1 MKRMSAW
8 AITHP
13 VFPLV
18 LFAVLSVFGIVAF
31 IRMPITLN
39 PDISAPFVQITINE
53 PGAAPAELETQ
64 ILQKVE
70 GAVANIGNVKSITST
85 ATEGT
90 AQTVVEFQIRT
101 PVDRATTDV
110 RDAVARVR
118 ADLPQGILE
127 PQVQRLDVDGGP
139 IVYFAI
145 STTGMSEEQL
155 SWFVDDTISK
165 RLLAISGVAQVS
177 RSGGVSREIRVD
189 LDPARM
195 ESYGITAGEVNQQ
208 LRLVNIDAA
217 GGRAQVSGSEQ
228 SIRVLGGAHSASQLG
243 EVRLTMPDGRVAR
256 LSDIADVRDGVE
268 EIRSIS
274 RLNGRP
280 ATTFGVYKAKG
291 ASDVATLKRVQQE
304 LGKIGKEV
312 PSITL
317 KQVFTTVDFTQK
329 SYNSSIESLV
339 EGALLAVVIVM
350 LFLRDWRATVI
361 AALAI
366 PLAALP
372 TFAFM
377 QWFGFTLNQM
387 TLLALS
393 LITGVLVDDA
403 IVEVENITRHMKMGK
418 SAYRAAMDAA
428 DEIGLAVVAC
438 SATIIAVFLPVSF
451 LGGLVG
457 QFFIQFG
464 FTVAVAVF
472 MSLLVARLI
481 SPLMA
486 AYTLKPHEQLRS
498 ADGKIM
504 DWYLRALRWSVQH
517 RVKTLL
523 TGLAIFVVS
532 VAGLALVPKTFTPD
546 ADFASSALRI
556 ELPPGVL
563 LSQTAAASA
572 HAYQILK
579 RYPEVANVVESLGES
594 EDGEVRSGNLY
605 IQLVSPSQRKLTQ
618 KQWEAQAIK
627 ALHSI
632 PDARVTFQSQSD
644 GEGRDLT
651 LYVVGS
657 NPQLVEQTAR
667 EAIEQMRGLKELRD
681 PRINGDMARPELEV
695 RPNLDKAAQL
705 GVTVTSISETVRLA
719 TLGDLPQNEA
729 KFSLPDR
736 QIPIRVSLI
745 ESARSNLATIENLP
759 VRTSSGA
766 TVPLKAVA
774 DFGFGLGP
782 SKIRRYNQ
790 NRRVSL
796 EADLNN
802 AQLGTALDKIRALPV
817 YKHLPAGVK
826 IVEIG
831 TAQYMDELF
840 TSFVLA
846 MVAGVMLVFA
856 VLVLLFVRVFQPITI
871 LSALPLSIGGAVLAL
886 VVTHSPFSLSTVLG
900 ILMLMGIVAKNSIL
914 LVDFAIEEMRSGKD
928 RLTALLEA
936 GHKRARPIVMTSVA
950 MIAGM
955 LPVALAASASFQ
967 AQMAIAVIGGLVTS
981 TGLTLVMVPAA
992 FTWIDDLERWV
1003 SRKIGHRWINSAS
1016 VEAAGVSGTT
1026 GAAQETGRSPASAPA
1041 SASVSP
1047 ALGATAPASPAA
1059 SHGRALPGEVLPD
1072 AAT

>member
-1 MKRMSAW
+1 
-8 AITHP
+8 
-13 VFPLV
+13 
-18 LFAVLSVFGIVAF
+18 
-31 IRMPITLN
+31 
-39 PDISAPFVQITINE
+39 
-53 PGAAPAELETQ
+53 
-64 ILQKVE
+64 
-70 GAVANIGNVKSITST
+70 
-85 ATEGT
+85 
-90 AQTVVEFQIRT
+90 
-101 PVDRATTDV
+101 
-110 RDAVARVR
+110 
-118 ADLPQGILE
+118 
-127 PQVQRLDVDGGP
+127 
-139 IVYFAI
+139 
-145 STTGMSEEQL
+145 
-155 SWFVDDTISK
+155 
-165 RLLAISGVAQVS
+165 
-177 RSGGVSREIRVD
+177 
-189 LDPARM
+189 
-195 ESYGITAGEVNQQ
+195 
-208 LRLVNIDAA
+208 
-217 GGRAQVSGSEQ
+217 
-228 SIRVLGGAHSASQLG
+228 
-243 EVRLTMPDGRVAR
+243 
-256 LSDIADVRDGVE
+256 
-268 EIRSIS
+268 
-274 RLNGRP
+274 
-280 ATTFGVYKAKG
+280 
-291 ASDVATLKRVQQE
+291 
-304 LGKIGKEV
+304 
-312 PSITL
+312 
-317 KQVFTTVDFTQK
+317 
-329 SYNSSIESLV
+329 
-339 EGALLAVVIVM
+339 
-350 LFLRDWRATVI
+350 
-361 AALAI
+361 
-366 PLAALP
+366 
-372 TFAFM
+372 
-377 QWFGFTLNQM
+377 
-387 TLLALS
+387 
-393 LITGVLVDDA
+393 
-403 IVEVENITRHMKMGK
+403 
-418 SAYRAAMDAA
+418 
-428 DEIGLAVVAC
+428 
-438 SATIIAVFLPVSF
+438 
-451 LGGLVG
+451 
-457 QFFIQFG
+457 
-464 FTVAVAVF
+464 

-504 DWYLRALRWSVQH
+504 DWYLRALRWSVEH
-517 RVKTLL
+517 RIKTLL
-523 TGLAIFVVS
+523 TGLVIFVVS

-572 HAYQILK
+572 QAYQILK

-605 IQLVSPSQRKLTQ
+605 IQLVPPSKRKLTQ

-627 ALHSI
+627 ELRKI

-657 NPQLVEQTAR
+657 NPQMVDQTAR
-667 EAIEQMRGLKELRD
+667 EAVEQMRGLKELRD

-705 GVTVTSISETVRLA
+705 GVTVASISETVRLA
-719 TLGDLPQNEA
+719 TLGDLPQNDA

-759 VRTSSGA
+759 VRTSGGT

-774 DFGFGLGP
+774 DIGFGQGP
-782 SKIRRYNQ
+782 SKVRRYNQ

-840 TSFVLA
+840 ASFILA
-846 MVAGVMLVFA
+846 MVAGIMLVFA

-886 VVTHSPFSLSTVLG
+886 VLTHSPFSLSTVLG

-955 LPVALAASASFQ
+955 LPVAMVSSASFQ

-1003 SRKIGHRWINSAS
+1003 SRKIGHRWINIPNSAS
-1016 VEAAGVSGTT
+1016 PTAPTVTAAPAAPTPPAAPAAGH
-1026 GAAQETGRSPASAPA
+1026 ARD
-1041 SASVSP
+1041 
-1047 ALGATAPASPAA
+1047 
-1059 SHGRALPGEVLPD
+1059 LPGEPLPD
-1072 AAT
+1072 GATSGAG

>member
-1 MKRMSAW
+1 MKRISAW

-18 LFAVLSVFGIVAF
+18 LFAVLTVFGIVAF
-31 IRMPITLN
+31 VRLPITLN
-39 PDISAPFVQITINE
+39 PDISAPFVQVTIDE
-53 PGAAPAELETQ
+53 PGAAPAEIETQ

-70 GAVANIGNVKSITST
+70 GGVANVGNVKNITSW
-85 ATEGT
+85 ATEGV
-90 AQTVVEFQIRT
+90 AQTVIEFQIGT
-101 PVDRATTDV
+101 PVDRATSDV

-118 ADLPQGILE
+118 AELPQGIQE
-127 PQVQRLDVDGGP
+127 PQVRRLDIDGGA
-139 IVYFAI
+139 IVYYAI

-155 SWFVDDTISK
+155 SWFVDDTITK
-165 RLLAISGVAQVS
+165 RLLAVQGVAQVT

-208 LRLVNIDAA
+208 LRQVNMDAA
-217 GGRAQVSGSEQ
+217 GGRAQVGGSEQ
-228 SIRVLGGAHSASQLG
+228 SIRVLGGARTAFQLG
-243 EVRLTMPDGRVAR
+243 DVRLTMPDGRVAR
-256 LSDIADVRDGVE
+256 LNEIADVRDGTE
-268 EIRSIS
+268 EVRSIS

-291 ASDVATLKRVQQE
+291 ASDVTTLHRVETE
-304 LGKIGKEV
+304 LNKLKTET

-317 KQVFTTVDFTQK
+317 KQVFTTVDFTQQ
-329 SYNSSIESLV
+329 SYRSSIEALI
-339 EGALLAVVIVM
+339 EGAVLAVVIVFV
-350 LFLRDWRATVI
+350 FLRDWRATAI
-361 AALAI
+361 SALAI

-377 QWFGFTLNQM
+377 QWLGFTLNQM

-438 SATIIAVFLPVSF
+438 SACIIAVFLPVSF

-481 SPLMA
+481 SPLLA
-486 AYTLKPHEQLRS
+486 AYTLKPHAGLRS
-498 ADGKIM
+498 ADGPIM

-517 RVKTLL
+517 RLKALL
-523 TGLAIFVVS
+523 SGLLIFAVS
-532 VAGLALVPKTFTPD
+532 VAGLTLIPKTFTPD
-546 ADFASSALRI
+546 GDFSSSTLAI

-572 HAYQILK
+572 QAYQIL
-579 RYPEVANVVESLGES
+579 RRHAEVANVVESIGED
-594 EDGEVRSGNLY
+594 ENGEVRSGNLF
-605 IQLVSPSQRKLTQ
+605 IQLVPPSQRKLSQ
-618 KQWEAQAIK
+618 KQFEAEVIK
-627 ALHSI
+627 ELRSI

-644 GEGRDLT
+644 GGGRDLT
-651 LYVVGS
+651 LYVVGN
-657 NPQLVEQTAR
+657 NPELVERTAR
-667 EAIEQMRGLKELRD
+667 EAIEQMRTLKELRD
-681 PRINGDMARPELEV
+681 PRINGDMSRPELLV
-695 RPNLDKAAQL
+695 RPHLDEAASL
-705 GVTVTSISETVRLA
+705 GVTVANISDTVRLA
-719 TLGDLPQNEA
+719 TLGDLPQNNA

-745 ESARSNLATIENLP
+745 ESARTHLTTIENLP
-759 VRTSSGA
+759 VRTASGA

-774 DFGFGLGP
+774 DISFGQGP
-782 SKIRRYNQ
+782 SRLRRYNQ
-790 NRRVSL
+790 QRRVSL
-796 EADLNN
+796 EADLNH
-802 AQLGTALDKIRALPV
+802 AQLGTALQKIRALPI
-817 YKHLPAGVK
+817 YQHLPSGVQ

-831 TAQYMDELF
+831 TAQYMQELF
-840 TSFVLA
+840 TSFILA
-846 MVAGVMLVFA
+846 MIAGVMLVFA
-856 VLVLLFVRVFQPITI
+856 VLVLLFARLFQPITI
-871 LSALPLSIGGAVLAL
+871 LFALPLSIGGAVLAL

-914 LVDFAIEEMRSGKD
+914 LVEFAIEEMRAGKD

-955 LPVALAASASFQ
+955 LPVAVGVSGGAAFQ
-967 AQMAIAVIGGLVTS
+967 SQMAIAVIGGLVTS
-981 TGLTLVMVPAA
+981 TGLTLVLVPAA
-992 FTWIDDLERWV
+992 FTWIDDFERWLA
-1003 SRKIGHRWINSAS
+1003 RKIGHRLVNTDTSSPTAPL
-1016 VEAAGVSGTT
+1016 AAETGVAMTTT
-1026 GAAQETGRSPASAPA
+1026 GAAT
-1041 SASVSP
+1041 
-1047 ALGATAPASPAA
+1047 
-1059 SHGRALPGEVLPD
+1059 
-1072 AAT
+1072 

>member
-1 MKRMSAW
+1 MSAW

-18 LFAVLSVFGIVAF
+18 MFAVLTVFGIVAF
-31 IRMPITLN
+31 IRLPITLN
-39 PDISAPFVQITINE
+39 PDISAPFVQVTIDE
-53 PGAAPAELETQ
+53 PGAAPSELETQ

-70 GAVANIGNVKSITST
+70 GAVANIGNVKNITSA
-85 ATEGT
+85 ATEGQ
-90 AQTVVEFQIRT
+90 AQTTIEFQIRT

-110 RDAVARVR
+110 RDAIARVR

-139 IVYFAI
+139 IAYFAI
-145 STTGMSEEQL
+145 STTGMSEQEL

-195 ESYGITAGEVNQQ
+195 ESYGITAGEVNEQ
-208 LRLVNIDAA
+208 LRRVNVDAA
-217 GGRAQVSGSEQ
+217 GGRAQVGGSEQ
-228 SIRVLGGAHSASQLG
+228 SIRVLGGAHSALQLG
-243 EVRLTMPDGRVAR
+243 DVRLTMPDGRIAR

-274 RLNGRP
+274 RLNGRT
-280 ATTFGVYKAKG
+280 ATTFAVFKAKG
-291 ASDVATLKRVQQE
+291 NSDVTTLHRVQEE
-304 LGKIGKEV
+304 LAKIGRET
-312 PSITL
+312 PNITL
-317 KQVFTTVDFTQK
+317 KLVFTTVDFTQQQYK
-329 SYNSSIESLV
+329 SSIEALV
-339 EGALLAVVIVM
+339 EGAVLAVVIVM

-361 AALAI
+361 AAMAI

-481 SPLMA
+481 TPLMA
-486 AYTLKPHEQLRS
+486 AYTLKPHEGLRS
-498 ADGKIM
+498 ADGPLM
-504 DWYLRALRWSVQH
+504 NAYLRALRWSVEH
-517 RVKTLL
+517 RVKTLM
-523 TGLAIFVVS
+523 TGAAIFAVS
-532 VAGLALVPKTFTPD
+532 VAGLALIPKTFTPD
-546 ADFASSALRI
+546 ADLASSTLRI

-563 LSQTAAASA
+563 LAQTAAASA
-572 HAYQILK
+572 EAYEILRRHA
-579 RYPEVANVVESLGES
+579 EVANVVESLGEN

-605 IQLVSPSQRKLTQ
+605 IQLVPPSQRKLSQ
-618 KQWEAQAIK
+618 KQWEAQVIK
-627 ALHSI
+627 ELRGI
-632 PDARVTFQSQSD
+632 PDARITFQSQSD
-644 GEGRDLT
+644 GGGRDLT

-657 NPQLVEQTAR
+657 NPARVEQTAR
-667 EAIEQMRGLKELRD
+667 EAVEQMRGLKELRD

-695 RPNLDKAAQL
+695 HPNLEKSAQL

-719 TLGDLPQNEA
+719 TLGDLPQNNA

-745 ESARSNLATIENLP
+745 ESARSNLATLENLP
-759 VRTSSGA
+759 VRTGSGT

-774 DFGFGLGP
+774 DIAFGQGP
-782 SKIRRYNQ
+782 SKVRRYNQ
-790 NRRVSL
+790 NRRVSI
-796 EADLNN
+796 EADLNDS
-802 AQLGTALDKIRALPV
+802 QLGTALDKIRALPV
-817 YKHLPAGVK
+817 YTHLPAGVQ

-831 TAQYMDELF
+831 TAQYMQELF

-846 MVAGVMLVFA
+846 MIAGVMLVYA

-871 LSALPLSIGGAVLAL
+871 LSALPLSIGGAVLGL
-886 VVTHSPFSLSTVLG
+886 LVTHSPFSLSTVLG

-914 LVDFAIEEMRSGKD
+914 LVDFAIEEMRGGKD

-955 LPVALAASASFQ
+955 LPVALVSSASFQ

-992 FTWIDDLERWV
+992 FTWVHDLERWMD
-1003 SRKIGHRWINSAS
+1003 RKVGHRWINSRIDADAD
-1016 VEAAGVSGTT
+1016 ESG
-1026 GAAQETGRSPASAPA
+1026 ASA
-1041 SASVSP
+1041 
-1047 ALGATAPASPAA
+1047 
-1059 SHGRALPGEVLPD
+1059 ALPNPAPLPD
-1072 AAT
+1072 AAP

>member
-1 MKRMSAW
+1 
-8 AITHP
+8 
-13 VFPLV
+13 
-18 LFAVLSVFGIVAF
+18 
-31 IRMPITLN
+31 
-39 PDISAPFVQITINE
+39 
-53 PGAAPAELETQ
+53 
-64 ILQKVE
+64 
-70 GAVANIGNVKSITST
+70 
-85 ATEGT
+85 
-90 AQTVVEFQIRT
+90 
-101 PVDRATTDV
+101 
-110 RDAVARVR
+110 
-118 ADLPQGILE
+118 
-127 PQVQRLDVDGGP
+127 
-139 IVYFAI
+139 
-145 STTGMSEEQL
+145 
-155 SWFVDDTISK
+155 
-165 RLLAISGVAQVS
+165 
-177 RSGGVSREIRVD
+177 
-189 LDPARM
+189 
-195 ESYGITAGEVNQQ
+195 
-208 LRLVNIDAA
+208 
-217 GGRAQVSGSEQ
+217 
-228 SIRVLGGAHSASQLG
+228 
-243 EVRLTMPDGRVAR
+243 
-256 LSDIADVRDGVE
+256 
-268 EIRSIS
+268 
-274 RLNGRP
+274 
-280 ATTFGVYKAKG
+280 
-291 ASDVATLKRVQQE
+291 
-304 LGKIGKEV
+304 
-312 PSITL
+312 
-317 KQVFTTVDFTQK
+317 
-329 SYNSSIESLV
+329 
-339 EGALLAVVIVM
+339 VIVW
-350 LFLRDWRATVI
+350 LFVRDWRATVI

-372 TFAFM
+372 TFAFI

-486 AYTLKPHEQLRS
+486 AYTLKPHKELRS
-498 ADGKIM
+498 ADGKVM

-517 RVKTLL
+517 RVKTMLA
-523 TGLAIFVVS
+523 GLAIFLVS
-532 VAGLALVPKTFTPD
+532 VAGLALIPKTFMPD
-546 ADFASSALRI
+546 ADFASSTLRI

-563 LSQTAAASA
+563 LSQTSA
-572 HAYQILK
+572 VSAQAYQILQ
-579 RYPEVANVVESLGES
+579 RYPEVDNVVESLGES

-605 IQLVSPSQRKLTQ
+605 IQLVPPSERKLTQ
-618 KQWEAQAIK
+618 KQWETKAIK
-627 ALHSI
+627 ELLHSI
-632 PDARVTFQSQSD
+632 PDARITFQSQSD

-657 NPQLVEQTAR
+657 NPQLVEQTAH
-667 EAIEQMRGLKELRD
+667 EAIEEMRGLKELRD
-681 PRINGDMARPELEV
+681 PRINGDMVRPELEV

-705 GVTVTSISETVRLA
+705 GVTVESISETVRLA
-719 TLGDLPQNEA
+719 TMGDLPQNNA

-759 VRTSSGA
+759 VRTSGGA

-774 DFGFGLGP
+774 DIGFGQGP
-782 SKIRRYNQ
+782 SKVRRYNQ

-817 YKHLPAGVK
+817 YKHLPDGVK

-831 TAQYMDELF
+831 AAQYMQELF
-840 TSFVLA
+840 ASFVLA
-846 MVAGVMLVFA
+846 MIAGVMLVFA

-886 VVTHSPFSLSTVLG
+886 FATHSPFSLSTVLG

-914 LVDFAIEEMRSGKD
+914 LVDFAIEEMRAGKD

-955 LPVALAASASFQ
+955 LPVALVSSASFQ
-967 AQMAIAVIGGLVTS
+967 AQMAVAVIGGLVTS
-981 TGLTLVMVPAA
+981 TGLTLVIVPAT

-1003 SRKIGHRWINSAS
+1003 SRKMGHRWIISTIGEPADAS
-1016 VEAAGVSGTT
+1016 
-1026 GAAQETGRSPASAPA
+1026 GAAQAAPDPMGPEPGVPSPAVQTA
-1041 SASVSP
+1041 SIHTQDVP
-1047 ALGATAPASPAA
+1047 RGP
-1059 SHGRALPGEVLPD
+1059 LPD

>member
-1 MKRMSAW
+1 MKHISAW

-31 IRMPITLN
+31 IRLPITLN

-165 RLLAISGVAQVS
+165 RLLAISGVARVS

-208 LRLVNIDAA
+208 LRLVNMDAA

-256 LSDIADVRDGVE
+256 LSDIAEVRDGVE
-268 EIRSIS
+268 EVRSIS

-291 ASDVATLKRVQQE
+291 ASDVTTLHQVQQE
-304 LGKIGKEV
+304 LGKIGREA

-317 KQVFTTVDFTQK
+317 KQVFTTVDFTQQ

-339 EGALLAVVIVM
+339 EGAVLAVVIVL
-350 LFLRDWRATVI
+350 LFLRDWRATAI

-572 HAYQILK
+572 QAYQILR

-605 IQLVSPSQRKLTQ
+605 IQLVPPSQRKLTQ
-618 KQWEAQAIK
+618 KQWEARAIK
-627 ALHSI
+627 DLHSI

-657 NPQLVEQTAR
+657 NPQLVDKTAR

-705 GVTVTSISETVRLA
+705 GVTVASISETVRLA

-759 VRTSSGA
+759 VRTSSGT

-774 DFGFGLGP
+774 DIGFGQGP
-782 SKIRRYNQ
+782 SKVRRYNQ
-790 NRRVSL
+790 NRRVSI

-817 YKHLPAGVK
+817 YKHLPTGVK

-840 TSFVLA
+840 ASFVLA
-846 MVAGVMLVFA
+846 MIAGVMLVFA

-886 VVTHSPFSLSTVLG
+886 VVTRSPFSLSTVLG

-955 LPVALAASASFQ
+955 VPVAMAASASFQ

-1003 SRKIGHRWINSAS
+1003 NRKIGHRWINSAS
-1016 VEAAGVSGTT
+1016 VAAAGASGTT
-1026 GAAQETGRSPASAPA
+1026 GAA
-1041 SASVSP
+1041 
-1047 ALGATAPASPAA
+1047 
-1059 SHGRALPGEVLPD
+1059 SHARDLPDEPLPD